1 MDFQRYADAVG
12 VIIRVSLGKK
22 EAIERQGKNNFYPSG
37 VDCLTTI
44 EGLGLSAF
52 VSFNSVDADDDIS
65 ITVADKQYAI
75 KKEDRELEDPAVYTP
90 EGDLISNSSYTFVLI
105 ELAIW
110 LSKKTDSKIE
120 HRRFDIYYSIRNN
133 FNTLIKDKYYS
144 NKLWLKDSEEA
155 FVVTIADIMI
165 IIVGRS
171 KEALTSLL
179 PILGVELKDN

>member
-1 MDFQRYADAVG
+1 MDFRRYADG
-12 VIIRVSLGKK
+12 IGIIIGIALGKK
-22 EAIERQGKNNFYPSG
+22 EPIESQGNNNFYPSG
-37 VDCLTTI
+37 LDSLTTI

-52 VSFNSVDADDDIS
+52 ASFNKVDAERDIS
-65 ITVADKQYAI
+65 MTVAGKHYSI
-75 KKEDRELEDPAVYTP
+75 KKEDRESEDPAIYTP

-110 LSKKTDSKIE
+110 LAKKTDSKIE
-120 HRRFDIYYSIRNN
+120 HRSFDIYYNIRNT

-155 FVVTIADIMI
+155 YIVTIADIKI

-179 PILGVELKDN
+179 PVLGVKLKDK